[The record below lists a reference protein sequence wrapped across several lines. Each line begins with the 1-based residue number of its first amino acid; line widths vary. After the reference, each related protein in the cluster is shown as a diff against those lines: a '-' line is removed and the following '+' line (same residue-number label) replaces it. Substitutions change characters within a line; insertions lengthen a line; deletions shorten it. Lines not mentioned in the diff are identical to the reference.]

1 MSDQSESQL
10 DLEKAEEEYVHPL
23 DISKDANDIDDEF
36 MNQINEQEALKIEIS
51 KLRPGGDME

>member
-36 MNQINEQEALKIEIS
+36 MN
-51 KLRPGGDME
+51 